1 MFKKTPQISP
11 FLAAVAAAIVYGGW
25 AIYANYEHGAH
36 AWTMAGIVQ
45 ASYAFIST
53 LTITH
58 IAHWAFL
65 RTGGGS
71 RGITTG
77 FVASFIVM
85 AAIPITVHTIAMTP
99 DILQTIL
106 PGLIW
111 GSLYLLGFL
120 IASDKKHQK

>member
-1 MFKKTPQISP
+1 MTKNKTQLSAL
-11 FLAAVAAAIVYGGW
+11 LAATAAAIIYGGW
-25 AIYANYEHGAH
+25 AIYANFEHGAH
-36 AWTMAGIVQ
+36 AWGMAGIVQ
-45 ASYAFIST
+45 ATYAFVST